1 MSLYC
6 WTSFSAMVAIISWI
20 NVVICDVWSCKDQ
33 LLSDFMMHP
42 KPFVLDCAMIQMIV
56 SDSSYD
62 GLTVVLCNPWWLFC
76 VLWHSLS
83 SRDCILC

>member
-6 WTSFSAMVAIISWI
+6 WTSFSAMVARISWV
-20 NVVICDVWSCKDQ
+20 NVVVWNVGSCKAQ

-56 SDSSYD
+56 GDSSYD
-62 GLTVVLCNPWWLFC
+62 GLTVVPCNPWWLFC
-76 VLWHSLS
+76 E
-83 SRDCILC
+83 I